1 MELDIYNYLIHIM
14 NFIIKEIMKFLMG
27 LIFDRINIFDRK
39 QLVLQVALIIFD
51 ITDVSEG
58 TDVNTTSASKDL
70 SLMVFLKLQF

>member
-58 TDVNTTSASKDL
+58 TDANTTSASK
-70 SLMVFLKLQF
+70 KICH

>member
-14 NFIIKEIMKFLMG
+14 NFIIKGIMKFLMG
-27 LIFDRINIFDRK
+27 LIFDRIKIFDRK

-58 TDVNTTSASKDL
+58 TDANTTSASK
-70 SLMVFLKLQF
+70 KICH